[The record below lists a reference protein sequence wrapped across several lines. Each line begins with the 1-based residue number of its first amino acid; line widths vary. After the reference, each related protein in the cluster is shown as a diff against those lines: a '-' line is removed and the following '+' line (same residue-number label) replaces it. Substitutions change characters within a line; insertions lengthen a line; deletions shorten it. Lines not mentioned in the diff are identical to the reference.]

1 MVARERRQI
10 AVRDDRTTIV
20 MRTGAAISVAAHVAA
35 LTACLVLAGVRPF
48 EPTTAEAITVDIVTP
63 DQAPPLPKEPD
74 PKYDFPTLSEKD
86 QQQPSPE
93 PEKAPDQSQQAS
105 AQTPPRTAAAKSKED
120 TRQAALQPKPIE
132 PPKPAEQPRPP
143 EQQQPQAQPQ
153 EQPQEQQAVPAA
165 QPDITSKFGM
175 MFTLPDTGATGDFD
189 AKATA
194 AANIKVEDAA
204 ALRTHLK
211 TCSILPKSVSPS
223 DNVRIVLRVALSPD
237 GRLAKEPLLIEA
249 SASAKGPALMRSA
262 IEALEKCQPY
272 AMLPADR
279 YNEWRMLDLS
289 FVPKDFRGG

>member
-1 MVARERRQI
+1 
-10 AVRDDRTTIV
+10 

-93 PEKAPDQSQQAS
+93 KAPDQSQPAP
-105 AQTPPRTAAAKSKED
+105 AQTPPPSAAAKSKQD
-120 TRQAALQPKPIE
+120 SRQAALQQKPVE
-132 PPKPAEQPRPP
+132 PPKPAEQPKPV
-143 EQQQPQAQPQ
+143 EQQQQPQAQPQ
-153 EQPQEQQAVPAA
+153 EQPQEQPAVPTA

-194 AANIKVEDAA
+194 NANIKVEDAA
-204 ALRTHLK
+204 AMRAHLK
-211 TCSILPKSVSPS
+211 TCSVLPKSVSPS

-237 GRLAKEPLLIEA
+237 GRLAKEPILIEA

-262 IEALEKCQPY
+262 MDALEKCQPY

-289 FVPKDFRGG
+289 FMPKDFKGG

>member
-1 MVARERRQI
+1 M
-10 AVRDDRTTIV
+10 T
-20 MRTGAAISVAAHVAA
+20 
-35 LTACLVLAGVRPF
+35 
-48 EPTTAEAITVDIVTP
+48 
-63 DQAPPLPKEPD
+63 
-74 PKYDFPTLSEKD
+74 
-86 QQQPSPE
+86 
-93 PEKAPDQSQQAS
+93 
-105 AQTPPRTAAAKSKED
+105 
-120 TRQAALQPKPIE
+120 
-132 PPKPAEQPRPP
+132 
-143 EQQQPQAQPQ
+143 
-153 EQPQEQQAVPAA
+153 
-165 QPDITSKFGM
+165 
-175 MFTLPDTGATGDFD
+175 FTLPDSGAAGDFD

-262 IEALEKCQPY
+262 MDALEKCQPY

-289 FVPKDFRGG
+289 FMPKDFKGG

>member
-1 MVARERRQI
+1 
-10 AVRDDRTTIV
+10 

-93 PEKAPDQSQQAS
+93 KAPDQSQPAP
-105 AQTPPRTAAAKSKED
+105 AQTPPPSAAAKSKQD
-120 TRQAALQPKPIE
+120 SRQAALQQKPVE
-132 PPKPAEQPRPP
+132 PPKPAEQPKPV
-143 EQQQPQAQPQ
+143 EQQQQPQ
-153 EQPQEQQAVPAA
+153 EQPQEQPAVPTAH
-165 QPDITSKFGM
+165 PDITSKFGM
-175 MFTLPDTGATGDFD
+175 MFTLPDTGAAGDFD

-194 AANIKVEDAA
+194 NANIKVEDAA
-204 ALRTHLK
+204 AMRAHLK
-211 TCSILPKSVSPS
+211 TCSILPKAVSPS

-237 GRLAKEPLLIEA
+237 GRLAREPLLIEA

-262 IEALEKCQPY
+262 MDALEKCQPY

-289 FVPKDFRGG
+289 FMPKDFQGG